1 LLGDKV
7 THESANAAIEES
19 LRIQGVDTAGGISE
33 LTLSKQTIV
42 DAYNRL
48 VQSHGL
54 LSVDHIPAPEPLR
67 GITYGQVAKRLG
79 CTLPE
84 LVHAAAE
91 MIGDYEV
98 YPLGMAVLPAG
109 FTPSEN
115 SPFPEEHLAA
125 FQEGYHRLQ
134 KAVSKQNSLERASL
148 QPDCLSLAS
157 LAKAMVITEAEL
169 LSLMAEK
176 GIQPKVLVV
185 LTTDEIMA
193 LKRHS
198 DRD

>member
-1 LLGDKV
+1 
-7 THESANAAIEES
+7 
-19 LRIQGVDTAGGISE
+19 
-33 LTLSKQTIV
+33 
-42 DAYNRL
+42 
-48 VQSHGL
+48 
-54 LSVDHIPAPEPLR
+54 
-67 GITYGQVAKRLG
+67 
-79 CTLPE
+79 
-84 LVHAAAE
+84 
-91 MIGDYEV
+91 MIGDYDV
-98 YPLGMAVLPAG
+98 FQLGMAVLPAG
-109 FTPSEN
+109 FTPTEE
-115 SPFPEEHLAA
+115 SPFPAEHLDA
-125 FQEGYHRLQ
+125 FIAEF
-134 KAVSKQNSLERASL
+134 SKRAERAKITEVDHASL